1 MDLLSDP
8 KAILETKKAFDEAVK
23 TLHSE
28 VKLPWPEKYRPKTVE
43 DVILP
48 SKIKNMVTFAIEEN
62 EFNNFIFHSGNPGTG
77 KTTTAECIPQQI
89 GADYKTLYLSEMNM
103 DAIDIIRDYS
113 MQKLMDGK
121 PRFIILDEADRPKVQ
136 DKKGFYNALQPLIE
150 KSSSTLRF
158 ILTCNNLH
166 LIPEAVQS
174 RCAPVSFAHKDDA
187 EVKKLLFARMV
198 EIATIETGSKDKVNL
213 DTLKEIARF
222 HFPDMRSI
230 ISAMMNNYLENRGSI
245 DGTPNFQSGDVI
257 GKIWELVEQG
267 DDFALG
273 KFLSEN
279 VVDYLA
285 LYHPF
290 ADYVL
295 PRIDKRCRMQ
305 FTILLAEYQYRA
317 SQPAV
322 DPWVNANAFF
332 AQIILLMGS
341 IKRG

>member
-8 KAILETKKAFDEAVK
+8 KAIQATKQAYDEAVK
-23 TLHSE
+23 ALHNE
-28 VKLPWPEKYRPKTVE
+28 VKLPWPEKYRPKTVS

-48 SKIKNMVTFAIEEN
+48 AKIKNMVEFAIERN

-77 KTTTAECIPQQI
+77 KTTTAEAIPKQI
-89 GADYKTLYLSEMNM
+89 GADYKTLYLSERGMEVI
-103 DAIDIIRDYS
+103 DAIRDYS
-113 MQKLMDGK
+113 MQKLIDGK

-136 DKKGFYNALQPLIE
+136 DKKSFYNALQPLIE

-174 RCAPVSFAHKDDA
+174 RCAPVSFAHNDDN
-187 EVKKLLFARMV
+187 EVKKVLFARMK
-198 EIATIETGSKDKVNL
+198 EIAIIETGDESKVNI

-222 HFPDMRSI
+222 HFPDMRAI
-230 ISAMMNNYLENRGSI
+230 ISSMMNNYLENQGSI
-245 DGTPNFQSGDVI
+245 DGIPNFQTGDIV
-257 GKIWELVEQG
+257 GRVWELIETG
-267 DDFALG
+267 DDLALS
-273 KFLSEN
+273 KFVSEN

-285 LYHPF
+285 LYNPF
-290 ADYVL
+290 GYHVIH
-295 PRIDKRCRMQ
+295 RIDKKFRYQ
-305 FTILLAEYQYRA
+305 FAILLGEYQYRA

-332 AQIILLMGS
+332 AQIMMMLKNG
-341 IKRG
+341 

>member
-8 KAILETKKAFDEAVK
+8 KAIEATKKAYDEAVEA
-23 TLHSE
+23 LHNE
-28 VKLPWPEKYRPKTVE
+28 VKLPWPEKYRPKTVD

-48 SKIKNMVTFAIEEN
+48 AKIKNMVTFAIERN

-77 KTTTAECIPQQI
+77 KTTTAEAIPKQI
-89 GADYKTLYLSEMNM
+89 GADYKTLYLSERGMEV
-103 DAIDIIRDYS
+103 IETIRDYS
-113 MQKLMDGK
+113 MQKLVDGK

-136 DKKGFYNALQPLIE
+136 DKKSFYNALQPLIE

-174 RCAPVSFAHKDDA
+174 RCAPVSFAHNDDN
-187 EVKKLLFARMV
+187 EVKKVLFARMK
-198 EIATIETGSKDKVNL
+198 EIAIIETGDESKVNL

-230 ISAMMNNYLENRGSI
+230 ISAMMNNYLENQGSI
-245 DGTPNFQSGDVI
+245 DGVPTFQTGDVVGRVWELIQSGDD
-257 GKIWELVEQG
+257 LT
-267 DDFALG
+267 LG

-279 VVDYLA
+279 VVDYLG
-285 LYHPF
+285 LYNPLGLYIIH
-290 ADYVL
+290 
-295 PRIDKRCRMQ
+295 RIDKRYRYQ
-305 FTILLAEYQYRA
+305 FAILLGEYQYRA

-332 AQIILLMGS
+332 AQIMVMLNNG
-341 IKRG
+341 

>member
-8 KAILETKKAFDEAVK
+8 KAIAATKRAFDEAVE

-48 SKIKNMVTFAIEEN
+48 SKIKNMVTFAINEN

-77 KTTTAECIPQQI
+77 KTTTAEAIPKQI
-89 GADYKTLYLSEMNM
+89 GAEYKTLYISEMGM
-103 DAIDIIRDYS
+103 DAIEIIRDYS
-113 MQKLMDGK
+113 MQKLIDGK
-121 PRFIILDEADRPKVQ
+121 PRFIIMDEADRPKVQ
-136 DKKGFYNALQPLIE
+136 DKKAFYNALQPLIE

-166 LIPEAVQS
+166 LIPPAVQS

-187 EVKKLLFARMV
+187 DVKRRLFTRMI
-198 EIATIETGSKDKVNL
+198 EISEIETGDKSKINL

-222 HFPDMRSI
+222 HYPDMRSI
-230 ISAMMNNYLENRGSI
+230 ISSMMNNYLENNGSI
-245 DGTPNFQSGDVI
+245 DGVPTFQTGDVV
-257 GKIWELVEQG
+257 GQVWALVEKG
-267 DDFALG
+267 DDLELS

-285 LYHPF
+285 IYRPF
-290 ADYVL
+290 YDYVIA
-295 PRIDKRCRMQ
+295 RIDKKFRYR
-305 FTILLAEYQYRA
+305 FTILLGEYQFRA
-317 SQPAV
+317 AQPAV
-322 DPWVNANAFF
+322 DPWVNANAFLS
-332 AQIILLMGS
+332 QVMVMLHG
-341 IKRG
+341 

>member
-8 KAILETKKAFDEAVK
+8 KAIQETKKAFDEAVQA
-23 TLHSE
+23 LHDE

-77 KTTTAECIPQQI
+77 KTTTAEAIPKQI
-89 GADYKTLYLSEMNM
+89 GADYKTLYISEMGM
-103 DAIDIIRDYS
+103 EAIETIRDYS
-113 MQKLMDGK
+113 MQKLIDGK
-121 PRFIILDEADRPKVQ
+121 PRFIIMDEADRPKVQ

-166 LIPEAVQS
+166 LIPDAVRS
-174 RCAPVSFAHKDDA
+174 RCAPVSFAHNDDN
-187 EVKKLLFARMV
+187 EVKKILFARMM
-198 EIATIETGSKDKVNL
+198 EIAVSETGNKEKVNV

-222 HFPDMRSI
+222 HYPDMRAI
-230 ISAMMNNYLENRGSI
+230 ISSMMNNYLENQGSI
-245 DGTPNFQSGDVI
+245 DGKPNFQTGDVI
-257 GKIWELVEQG
+257 GKIWEYVEKG
-267 DDFALG
+267 EDFALG

-285 LYHPF
+285 LYRPF
-290 ADYVL
+290 GDYVIQ
-295 PRIDKRCRMQ
+295 RIDKRYRYR
-305 FTILLAEYQYRA
+305 FAILLGEYQFRA

-332 AQIILLMGS
+332 AQIMVMLQNG
-341 IKRG
+341 